1 MAWQYD
7 SEGELQMS
15 SYTPEDWP
23 HQFTQHLN
31 AGALEA
37 VVALYAPDARFVAR
51 SGATVVG
58 RDRIRDVLAGLISAH
73 TRLQSRVIQA
83 VTVGEVALLYTD
95 FQGTTVDASGTTVEL
110 RHKAIEVLRRQPDGT
125 WQLIVGDPN
134 GRAGEGG

>member
-1 MAWQYD
+1 
-7 SEGELQMS
+7 MS

-23 HQFTQHLN
+23 RQFTQHLN
-31 AGALEA
+31 ASDLEA
-37 VVALYAPDARFVAR
+37 VVALYTPDAHFVTR
-51 SGATVVG
+51 SGDTVVG
-58 RDRIRDVLAGLISAH
+58 RDRIRDVLAGLIGAR
-73 TRLQSRVIQA
+73 TRLQSQVIQA

-95 FQGTTVDASGTTVEL
+95 FQGTTVEL